1 MTNRYVPLH
10 CHSHYSLLD
19 GYQTV
24 PEYARYLTENGYRAG
39 GLTDH
44 GVVSGLEEFDY
55 ELRRMGGVKPILGI
69 EAYLT
74 DDVTNIMTN
83 RPILDSAGRPK
94 VDKKTGEPMF
104 EKQRPKDFNH
114 GCMWA
119 ENDRGLENL
128 FTLSTLSYE
137 RGFYR
142 KPRIDLAM
150 MRDYHDGLFV
160 SDGCLLSQVARAAVD
175 AIGANDDKSRQT
187 AIDKAYDWI
196 ESLVDIFGRDHVLI
210 ELHTWQ
216 FTNPGKDEH
225 SLELNR
231 QMRAANHLKLQLA
244 RDLGLMTIAVNDA
257 HYGPR
262 EDYEWHELEW
272 STTTKKGE
280 DYNDDKT
287 DGRGETAAW
296 VMNDDEVRYWLGK
309 HGLPEDA
316 IEESIE
322 NTSRIADACN
332 AHINRSLNPPRFLD
346 TREEDEELFDRTIAD
361 GFKELVPKKKAGE
374 YMDRLNRE
382 VELVKK
388 CDLTGYF
395 NTVADYSNFVRA
407 EDPDGETYGIEGK
420 HASLLGPGRGCF
432 LPGNLVSTFKRG
444 FPHRNLWPDT
454 GYEFDEPLKRIE
466 DIKVGQKVLTHDCTF
481 HEVLEKYEYDVH
493 DEDCVELTLSNGH
506 VIRCTADHCIFRQDD
521 GFVRADELHE
531 GDVLEGSYRPK
542 ETVDVVCADCG
553 HRQKLPFI
561 KWKSD
566 MTTSSVV
573 RDRGVFICAHCR
585 NKRNSDYCKPITSKL
600 GAIAAASPESR
611 LKNSESVKRFWE
623 THPDVKDAVAK
634 KTVERYKN
642 PVNRMLTAEATSK
655 GLSMLGE
662 EQYMRMSLSNGYKTG
677 IFYSQKM
684 GRNIFFASSYE
695 LKAIHIFETDSNV
708 VSYDRCKSDDG
719 DHLLYIRYGYARR
732 YNPDFDVRYSD
743 GTRKII
749 EVKADWRRND
759 PVTLAKAD
767 AARAYCDAIGAEYE
781 IWGRHELEV
790 ANDWQHIPTTVTS
803 VRHFKYTGKV
813 YDLHVEGVHNYTVG
827 RVTVHNSAGGS
838 LVCYL
843 MHITNLDPIK
853 FGLIFERFLTAGR
866 VISTVHV
873 AFDDGTEKSYDPSD
887 MVELSDGTSEE
898 SWHLLDEAGLETK
911 DGVVDHTWFDFH
923 DCPDIDLDFTA
934 EVIPFLNAYLKKR
947 YGEENFCHIGTF
959 QELKLA
965 SAIKD
970 IARVDG
976 ISPQEAMGYVRE
988 LEASGWPMNDS
999 TLSHTFDE
1007 LWQCIALSADLMD
1020 LGRDFWERVW
1030 QWCGRYRSEGIHASG
1045 YVISKASLM
1054 GRVPLRI
1061 KKGEDLYTSQWDYD
1075 SIVRCGFIKFDI
1087 LKLSSLDTITDV
1099 YRLTHDGEL
1108 DVQEAYREM
1117 RDERLLRGKALWGPT
1132 WGGDTLGIF
1141 QMDTKLGTTTAMNAR
1156 INSLRDAG
1164 MLSAADRPGLVRSGL
1179 IDEFYKVRLGQ
1190 MPPNRYH
1197 PLIDDILEET
1207 DGFILY
1213 QEQIM
1218 SIYQRMCG
1226 MTMGEADNVRK
1237 IFSKKKLDKVE
1248 AMKSLLHD
1256 SCLSNSEFVRLIPSK
1271 YRDAEECF
1279 GDIWRGLSRTAEYSF
1294 NKSHAQSYG
1303 QITAVEELYKV
1314 NFPAEFITASLNTD
1328 PSDTRFISWARAH
1341 GIRVAPPNVNL
1352 SGSRYELRDGVIYM
1366 PIYSIKGIGPAAV
1379 REIFAGAP
1387 YSSFDDYLERT
1398 SGRGGR
1404 KKDVM
1409 TSLISIGAFDGV
1421 DPRDRFELMC
1431 IWKTMRK
1438 EEPPK
1443 RNTWKSARVRG
1454 RIEERLIGV
1463 SLSYDPVLDNREM
1476 LESLGPQSLP
1486 DVMQT
1491 EVGGFVSVAGEITE
1505 IRRHQAKT
1513 GEMAWVKIR
1522 LVSHDDVE
1530 VTVFPSRWSDM
1541 KDLLQSHDLVS
1552 VRCKRT
1558 DDYNGKMSL
1567 IAMSVRNMSLEDKGV
1582 VK

>member
-55 ELRRMGGVKPILGI
+55 ELRRLGDVKPILGI

-74 DDVTNIMTN
+74 DDVTNIMTD

-119 ENDRGLENL
+119 ENDKGLENL

-150 MRDYHDGLFV
+150 MRNHHDGLFV

-175 AIGANDDKSRQT
+175 AIGANDDRSRQT

-216 FTNPGKDEH
+216 FTNPGRDEH

-244 RDLGLMTIAVNDA
+244 KDLGLMTIAVNDA

-346 TREEDEELFDRTIAD
+346 TRDEDEELFDRTIMD
-361 GFKELVPKKKAGE
+361 GFRELVPKKKAGE

-407 EDPDGETYGIEGK
+407 EDPDGEMYGIEGK
-420 HASLLGPGRGCF
+420 HASLLGPGRG
-432 LPGNLVSTFKRG
+432 
-444 FPHRNLWPDT
+444 
-454 GYEFDEPLKRIE
+454 
-466 DIKVGQKVLTHDCTF
+466 
-481 HEVLEKYEYDVH
+481 
-493 DEDCVELTLSNGH
+493 
-506 VIRCTADHCIFRQDD
+506 
-521 GFVRADELHE
+521 
-531 GDVLEGSYRPK
+531 
-542 ETVDVVCADCG
+542 
-553 HRQKLPFI
+553 
-561 KWKSD
+561 
-566 MTTSSVV
+566 
-573 RDRGVFICAHCR
+573 
-585 NKRNSDYCKPITSKL
+585 
-600 GAIAAASPESR
+600 
-611 LKNSESVKRFWE
+611 
-623 THPDVKDAVAK
+623 
-634 KTVERYKN
+634 
-642 PVNRMLTAEATSK
+642 
-655 GLSMLGE
+655 
-662 EQYMRMSLSNGYKTG
+662 
-677 IFYSQKM
+677 
-684 GRNIFFASSYE
+684 
-695 LKAIHIFETDSNV
+695 
-708 VSYDRCKSDDG
+708 
-719 DHLLYIRYGYARR
+719 
-732 YNPDFDVRYSD
+732 
-743 GTRKII
+743 
-749 EVKADWRRND
+749 
-759 PVTLAKAD
+759 
-767 AARAYCDAIGAEYE
+767 
-781 IWGRHELEV
+781 
-790 ANDWQHIPTTVTS
+790 
-803 VRHFKYTGKV
+803 
-813 YDLHVEGVHNYTVG
+813 
-827 RVTVHNSAGGS
+827 SAGGS

-934 EVIPFLNAYLKKR
+934 EVIPLLNAYLKKR

-1007 LWQCIALSADLMD
+1007 LWQCIALSDDLMD

-1045 YVISKASLM
+1045 YVISKTSLM

-1190 MPPNRYH
+1190 EPVNHYH

-1248 AMKSLLHD
+1248 EMRNLLRD
-1256 SCLSNSEFVRLIPSK
+1256 SCLSSREFVRLTPDK
-1271 YRDAEECF
+1271 YRNAEECF
-1279 GDIWRGLSRTAEYSF
+1279 DDIWRGLSRTAEYSF
-1294 NKSHAQSYG
+1294 NKSHATSYG
-1303 QITAVEELYKV
+1303 QITAIEELYKV

-1379 REIFAGAP
+1379 KEIFAGAP

-1530 VTVFPSRWSDM
+1530 VTVFPSKWSDM